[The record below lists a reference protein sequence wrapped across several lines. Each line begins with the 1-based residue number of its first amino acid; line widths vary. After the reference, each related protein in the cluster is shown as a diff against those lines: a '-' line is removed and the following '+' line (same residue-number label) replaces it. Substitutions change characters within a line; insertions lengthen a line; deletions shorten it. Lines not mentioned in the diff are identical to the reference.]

1 MSSDD
6 TAFAL
11 VAVYEDPDVAR
22 SDVDQIE
29 VLAEHHEVHLHDLAI
44 VRHEEGGHI
53 DLLFRDQRSTLHG
66 AEAGG
71 IAGALAGIMFPPAL
85 IAVPLGA
92 GLGASCGAFL
102 GFLWRGL
109 ARPDIDALGTAV
121 EEGACAVVAV
131 GTTSAIDA
139 VEAALSHATRVVRRP
154 MTLEVEKLL
163 SAGDH

>member
-1 MSSDD
+1 MSPND

-11 VAVYEDPDVAR
+11 VAVYDDPDVAR
-22 SDVDQIE
+22 SDVDLIE

-44 VRHEEGGHI
+44 VRHEKGGHI
-53 DLLFRDQRSTLHG
+53 DLLFRDRRSTLHG
-66 AEAGG
+66 AEAGA

-121 EEGACAVVAV
+121 EEGDCAVVAV
-131 GTTSAIDA
+131 GTTSAINA
-139 VEAALSHATRVVRRP
+139 VEAALTHATRVVRRP
-154 MTLEVEKLL
+154 ITLEVDKLL
-163 SAGDH
+163 SAGDN